1 MRSNNQPVSYRHP
14 VMRKFIQHPVT
25 LVCFAFALLIGAWS
39 VIVTT
44 AIRHRAESVPV
55 PAQVETKT
63 SASR

>member
-1 MRSNNQPVSYRHP
+1 
-14 VMRKFIQHPVT
+14 MRKFIQHPVT

-55 PAQVETKT
+55 PTQVEAKT
-63 SASR
+63 SAAR